1 MTIHLQGSFVITQE
15 DCAGEPTQAIAT
27 LKRLDPLVT
36 SRLPFYRII
45 FRMHWFYRRWLVHCN
60 TITAISTLVLDLFD
74 LLCNVHT
81 RREIK
86 RDIIHYYKRNKGTK
100 SVLLVKLVMKIWRN
114 EGTGLLYAHMKCIG
128 LFYISP
134 PGKQKRKERLYS
146 GVYGVIVAWLATI
159 NDKLQCWYRLQE
171 RPR

>member
-1 MTIHLQGSFVITQE
+1 MITQE
-15 DCAGEPTQAIAT
+15 DWAGEPTQAIAT

-36 SRLPFYRII
+36 SRLPSYQLIQDNI
-45 FRMHWFYRRWLVHCN
+45 QDAL
-60 TITAISTLVLDLFD
+60 ILPTAICPLQYYNCYFDSCFGFIWFVVQRSYSTR
-74 LLCNVHT
+74 NQT
-81 RREIK
+81 R
-86 RDIIHYYKRNKGTK
+86 HN
-100 SVLLVKLVMKIWRN
+100 LLVQKKQRYQKCLACQVSN
-114 EGTGLLYAHMKCIG
+114 EDMLIEETWVQVLYLLYAHMKCIG

-134 PGKQKRKERLYS
+134 PGKHKRKERLYS